1 MSMSHANNPKILSRM
16 RRAQGHLASVVRMV
30 EEGRD
35 GVTIAQQMSAVIQA
49 LDKAKGVLILDHI
62 EHHLEEVVGPL
73 PRDAR
78 ERLAGLGELARY
90 L

>member
-1 MSMSHANNPKILSRM
+1 MSHANNPKILGRVK
-16 RRAQGHLASVVRMV
+16 RAQGHLATVVRMI

-35 GVTIAQQMSAVIQA
+35 GVVIAQQMSAVIQA
-49 LDKAKGVLILDHI
+49 LEKAKGALIHI

-73 PRDAR
+73 PRESR
-78 ERLAGLGELARY
+78 ERLAGLGELAKY

>member
-1 MSMSHANNPKILSRM
+1 MSHANNPKILGRVK
-16 RRAQGHLASVVRMV
+16 RAQGHLATVVRMI

-35 GVTIAQQMSAVIQA
+35 GVVIAQQMSAVIQA
-49 LDKAKGVLILDHI
+49 LEKAKGALILDHI

-73 PRDAR
+73 PRESR
-78 ERLAGLGELARY
+78 ERLAGLGELAKY

>member
-1 MSMSHANNPKILSRM
+1 MSHANNPKIVGRL
-16 RRAQGHLASVVRMV
+16 RRAQGHLATVLRMV
-30 EEGRD
+30 EAGRD

-49 LDKAKGVLILDHI
+49 LEKAKAALILDHI

-73 PRDAR
+73 PRESR
-78 ERLAGLGELARY
+78 ERLAGLGELAKY

>member
-1 MSMSHANNPKILSRM
+1 MSHANNPQILGRL
-16 RRAQGHLASVVRMV
+16 RRAQGHLATVLRMV

-49 LDKAKGVLILDHI
+49 LEKAKGVLILDHI

-73 PRDAR
+73 PASSRAK
-78 ERLAGLGELARY
+78 LAGLGELAKY